1 MKKIVSVFF
10 IAVLF
15 CSAMFGKSISF
26 QVVQHNKSLT
36 DVCPTVH
43 VLEDELLNFFF
54 DVGYI
59 VSNEPSVATSNASK
73 DSQLWKSGFNASV
86 DGSCDDFIQI
96 ILDFNDTD
104 SASENIQLGYI
115 NKVSWKVASTSTGKI
130 IAEASD
136 KISKPMGADSE
147 DNVRIFAI
155 ELAAKLLKILKTVKG

>member
-36 DVCPTVH
+36 EVCPTVL

-54 DVGYI
+54 DIGYI
-59 VSNEPSVATSNASK
+59 VSNEPAVATNNASK
-73 DSQLWKSGFNASV
+73 DSQLWNAGFNASV
-86 DGSCDDFIQI
+86 DGSCDNFIQI
-96 ILDFNDTD
+96 ILDFNDVD
-104 SASENIQLGYI
+104 SVSQNIQLGYI

-130 IAEASD
+130 ISD
-136 KISKPMGADSE
+136 SSSKITKPMGADSE

>member
-36 DVCPTVH
+36 EVCPTVL

-54 DVGYI
+54 DIGYI
-59 VSNEPSVATSNASK
+59 VSNEPAVATNNASK
-73 DSQLWKSGFNASV
+73 DSQLWNAGFNASV
-86 DGSCDDFIQI
+86 DGSCDNFIQI
-96 ILDFNDTD
+96 ILDFNDVD
-104 SASENIQLGYI
+104 SVSQNIQLGYI

-130 IAEASD
+130 ISESSS
-136 KISKPMGADSE
+136 KITKPMGADSE